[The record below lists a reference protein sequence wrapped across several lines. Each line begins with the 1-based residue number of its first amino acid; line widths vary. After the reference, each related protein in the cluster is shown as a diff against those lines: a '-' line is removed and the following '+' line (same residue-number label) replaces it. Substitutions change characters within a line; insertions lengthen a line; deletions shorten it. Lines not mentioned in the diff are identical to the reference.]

1 MPYCRPELRKT
12 RSYRPRVC
20 LDSSVV
26 VKWFKVEE
34 ESAEA
39 LKIRRWAEEG
49 RIKLIISA
57 IVLSES
63 ARALKKTGCDKE
75 EIYEILDL
83 FLNVIPRSSLRLG

>member
-1 MPYCRPELRKT
+1 M
-12 RSYRPRVC
+12 SYRPRVC

-83 FLNVIPRSSLRLG
+83 FDAFISLCGVDVVPVELLIIKF